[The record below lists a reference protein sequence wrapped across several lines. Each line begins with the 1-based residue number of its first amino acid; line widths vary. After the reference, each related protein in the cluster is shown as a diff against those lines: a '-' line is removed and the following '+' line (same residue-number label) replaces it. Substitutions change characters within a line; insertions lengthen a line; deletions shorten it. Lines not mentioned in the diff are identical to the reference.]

1 MGKDE
6 TEIVIDR
13 KFKNRYDVIVGSDRE
28 RMIYKS
34 KAMEL

>member
-6 TEIVIDR
+6 TEFWVDR
-13 KFKNRYDVIVGSDRE
+13 KIKNKYDVIVGSDRE

-34 KAMEL
+34 KAIEL